1 MLNAGRPLVEGGRQ
15 KSPAAASVA
24 TDSDICPW
32 ESVLPPASSSPRS
45 KTPVMPPAKSP
56 ERKRS
61 TCTELVESVDLV
73 CPWESQEPPATD
85 AAAQRIGSIKLT
97 AHELPAAPVVSHQKS
112 VSDIVTSTVIL
123 LNKNPSPGPSR
134 SVKSGSAAAAAA
146 TATDQPPLSPSPAA
160 SHSSQPGPDSKISD
174 VCPWEDE

>member
-1 MLNAGRPLVEGGRQ
+1 LVEGGRQ
-15 KSPAAASVA
+15 KSPATAAVA

-73 CPWESQEPPATD
+73 CPWESQEPPAVD
-85 AAAQRIGSIKLT
+85 VAAQRIGSIKLT
-97 AHELPAAPVVSHQKS
+97 SQELPAAPVVSHQKS
-112 VSDIVTSTVIL
+112 VSDIVTSTVML

-134 SVKSGSAAAAAA
+134 SVKEISGSAAAAG
-146 TATDQPPLSPSPAA
+146 TDQPPLSPSPAA